1 MEREHIS
8 VLLSESIDALA
19 LKPGM
24 TYFDGTVGLG
34 GHCAEVARRFGKSVT
49 ICGTDRD
56 GNALKKATARLKEL
70 GVEPVFVRGN
80 FRDGATLMKA
90 AGIAKVDAVML
101 DLGLS
106 SMQLD
111 SSGRGFSFRYEEPLY
126 MTFDEDP
133 LRAGITAETV
143 VNGWSEETLAD
154 IIYAFG
160 DERYA
165 KRIAERIVKERAV
178 KRIETTG
185 QLLEVIRAA
194 VPAAYRH
201 GKTHF
206 ATKTFQA
213 LRMAVNDEVNAVTE
227 GVKSLFEFLA
237 PHGRIAVISF
247 HSIEDRIVKGIFRSY
262 KDEGRAGLIFKKP
275 LTPSDEELQT
285 NPRSRSAKLRVAQRN
300 D

>member
-56 GNALKKATARLKEL
+56 GNALKKATTRLKEL
-70 GVEPVFVRGN
+70 GVEPVFVRGD

-133 LRAGITAETV
+133 LRAGITAEAV

-227 GVKSLFEFLA
+227 GVKALFEFLA

-262 KDEGRAGLIFKKP
+262 KDEGRAELIFKKP